1 MKTLHLN
8 AADLGLNFDQCHRL
22 AHIAADHLLGGAML
36 LSFHDRDRDLESPAG
51 VSECHQGCTIPGW
64 QEYAETR
71 GGELMVNFGQ
81 GRFVFCFR
89 PLGEFA

>member
-8 AADLGLNFDQCHRL
+8 ADELALNFDACHRL
-22 AHIAADHLLGGAML
+22 ANILADHVLGGAML
-36 LSFHDRDRDLESPAG
+36 LSFFDRERDLESPAG
-51 VSECHQGCTIPGW
+51 VSECHRDCPIPGW

-71 GGELMVNFGQ
+71 GGELMVNFSQ
-81 GRFVFCFR
+81 GRYVFCFR

>member
-1 MKTLHLN
+1 MKTLRLDP
-8 AADLGLNFDQCHRL
+8 ADLALNFDACHRL
-22 AHIAADHLLGGAML
+22 ANIVADHLLGGAML
-36 LSFHDRDRDLESPAG
+36 LSFYDRERNLESPAG
-51 VSECHQGCTIPGW
+51 VSECHQGCPIPGW

-71 GGELMVNFGQ
+71 GGELMVDFGG